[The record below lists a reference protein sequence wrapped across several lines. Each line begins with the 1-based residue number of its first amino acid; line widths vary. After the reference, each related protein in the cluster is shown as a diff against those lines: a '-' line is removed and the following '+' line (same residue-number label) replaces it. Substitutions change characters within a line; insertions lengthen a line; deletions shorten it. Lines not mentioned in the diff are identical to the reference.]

1 MSSAQPR
8 LDTRFTSKTNGNG
21 SGNGHKNGNGLKPNG
36 LDLTAPVIM
45 PTTIL
50 KRDGRVMPFEIE
62 RIQNALARCF
72 ASFGRT
78 PTIPIADLA
87 KQVGNI
93 VAAKYDQPTVENV
106 QDIAE
111 MVLQAAGEFEAAK
124 RYILY
129 RAEHAKL
136 RVDRPIPENVRAAF
150 DESDH
155 YFPTD
160 LQKFQFYDKYSRFN
174 YDLGR
179 RETWIETVDRSVDFM
194 HELAGDRLPGETYE
208 RVRRGILEMRAMPS
222 MRLLAMAG
230 AAARR
235 NNITI
240 YNCSY
245 MPVESIDA
253 FVESLIISMSG
264 CGVGYS
270 VERKYVENFPRVKRQ
285 TGKAPTVYFVE
296 DSAEGWADALRFG
309 LETWFDGG
317 DVKFDLGLLRSAGA
331 PLRTKGGRA
340 SGPEP
345 LRKMFEFIRTRVLA
359 RQGSFLRSIDA
370 HDIMCAVGNAAVSGG
385 VRRTAM
391 ISLFDYDDGDMLHAK
406 DGDFERENS
415 QRWNA
420 NNSAVLPRS
429 GLTQLE
435 FARFFL
441 DMAQGGRGEP
451 GIFNRE
457 SAVALR
463 PERRKEAEFGTN
475 PCGEIVLRPFEFCNL
490 SVAVARQADTYET
503 LKDKVELAA
512 IIGTIQSLAT
522 NFPGLRKQWQDNC
535 EEERLL
541 GVDINGQLDSHAA
554 QDVNIQRALRE
565 VAIETNRAVA
575 VQLNINQSV
584 SVTCVKP
591 SGNSS
596 QLLNCSSGIH
606 ARWSPY
612 YIRNVRVATHSPIY
626 KVMRDAGAP
635 IDPEN
640 GQTPEDANTYVIHF
654 PVKSPDG
661 AITRKDRTAIQ
672 QCEYWLQNKL
682 NWTEHNPSVTITYQP
697 HEVLDLMKWV
707 WEHID
712 YLGGITFLPAF
723 DAMYD
728 QMPYHEIDAAEY
740 EKLAAHF
747 PAIDFSK
754 LYRYEEE
761 DLTTAAQELAC
772 LAGVCDV
779 DFAGRMESSKV

>member
-8 LDTRFTSKTNGNG
+8 VDTRFSSKTNGNG
-21 SGNGHKNGNGLKPNG
+21 NGHSNRNGHKPNA
-36 LDLTAPVIM
+36 LDLDAPIVM
-45 PTTIL
+45 PTSIV

-62 RIQNALARCF
+62 RIENALARCF
-72 ASFGRT
+72 ASFGRA
-78 PTIPIADLA
+78 PVIPIADLA

-93 VAAKYDQPTVENV
+93 VAAKYEQPSVENV
-106 QDIAE
+106 QDIVE

-136 RVDRPIPENVRAAF
+136 RAERPIPENVRAAF
-150 DESDH
+150 AESDH

-179 RETWIETVDRSVDFM
+179 RETWIETVDRSVDFL
-194 HELAGDRLPGETYE
+194 HELAGERLPRETYE
-208 RVRRGILEMRAMPS
+208 RIRRGILEMRAMPS

-253 FVESLIISMSG
+253 FVEALIISMSG

-285 TGKAPTVYFVE
+285 AGKAPTTYFVE

-317 DVKFDLGLLRSAGA
+317 DVKFDLGLLRAAGA
-331 PLRTKGGRA
+331 PLKTKGGRA

-359 RQGSFLRSIDA
+359 RQGSFLRSLDA

-391 ISLFDYDDGDMLHAK
+391 ISLFDYDDNEMLHAK

-420 NNSAVLPRS
+420 NNSAVLPRG

-451 GIFNRE
+451 GIFNRD
-457 SAVALR
+457 SAVAMR
-463 PERRKEAEFGTN
+463 PSRRKEAEFGTN

-490 SVAVARQADTYET
+490 SVAVARQSDTYES
-503 LKDKVELAA
+503 LQDKVELAS

-522 NFPGLRKQWQDNC
+522 HFPGLRKQWQDNC

-541 GVDINGQLDSHAA
+541 GVDINGQLDSPIA
-554 QDVNIQRALRE
+554 QDANVQRALRE
-565 VAIETNRAVA
+565 VAIETNRVVA
-575 VQLNINQSV
+575 SQLNINQSV

-635 IDPEN
+635 MDPEN

-661 AITRKDRTAIQ
+661 AITRQDRTAIQ

-707 WEHID
+707 WEHVD

-728 QMPYHEIDAAEY
+728 QMPYHEIDAGEY
-740 EKLAAHF
+740 EKLKAHF

-779 DFAGRMESSKV
+779 DFAGKPQT